1 MRNRPNDPSGHR
13 AEAGPIDSF
22 KPLIRVGNVTYR
34 IGRLRY
40 GHYEVV
46 RILDEVQLGTF
57 ECYPT
62 LTVTSSII
70 HPAFILSIARAAARA
85 ARPSW
90 IYRISHALRRHS
102 SAPPIDESSP
112 AEKTEDDADTAVG
125 GTGTTK

>member
-1 MRNRPNDPSGHR
+1 MRNRTNEPSGHG
-13 AEAGPIDSF
+13 AESVPLDSF
-22 KPLIRVGNVTYR
+22 KPLVRIGNVTYR

-70 HPAFILSIARAAARA
+70 HPAFILGIARAAARS

-102 SAPPIDESSP
+102 SAPPS
-112 AEKTEDDADTAVG
+112 AETPETTDRADDSD
-125 GTGTTK
+125 KPDRDRH